1 MTKKHSKSTS
11 TSKTP
16 SSSSQFSSSSQNDSS
31 NPSSLSEQ
39 KNSSQIS
46 YKGITVRNSEY
57 SESFDEYLECIYR
70 LSLRNPAG
78 WVKNNQISKRLQVKA
93 PSVTNMLEKLSKAQL
108 IDWKPRR
115 GIRLTD
121 IGRKRAKEVVFYHSI
136 MEIFLNRIL
145 GMTNPEQI
153 NKIACDFEHHLTRE
167 FSDRLIEL
175 MGIHGELK
183 NVDNFIMEDRLPTHI
198 ETRPIYSEKAVL
210 EILEKFYFN
219 LKKRIQSN
227 DLSENELNE
236 EYKIILEEIASK

>member
-1 MTKKHSKSTS
+1 MTEKHSKSTT
-11 TSKTP
+11 TSKTSP
-16 SSSSQFSSSSQNDSS
+16 
-31 NPSSLSEQ
+31 LS
-39 KNSSQIS
+39 SSQIS

-108 IDWKPRR
+108 IDWKPRS

-145 GMTNPEQI
+145 GMTDPERI

-175 MGIHGELK
+175 MGISGDLK
-183 NVDNFIMEDRLPTHI
+183 NVDNFIMEDRFPTHI

-210 EILEKFYFN
+210 KILEKFYSN
-219 LKKRIQSN
+219 LNKRIQSN